1 MTRDRSLRYLANL
14 QHLTEAR
21 IGLPRAGS
29 SLSTQEVLRFDL
41 DHARARDAV
50 HLSFDA
56 EAMVRGVRERE
67 LDCLSVHSIVKDR
80 TEYLQRPDRGR
91 RLNQQSHENL
101 AAAGG
106 KFDMALVIADG
117 LSTRGVHENA
127 LPFLDVLLPYARD
140 KSWALAPVVVATQ
153 ARVALGDEIGQLLGA
168 RLVAMLIGERPGLT
182 SADSMGIYLTY
193 GPRIGRTDAERNCI
207 SNVRKGGLNHDRA
220 AQLLVHLATR
230 ALQLQLT
237 GVQLKDDSRILD
249 APDLQAGDPRL
260 PDS

>member
-1 MTRDRSLRYLANL
+1 MSERSLRYLANL
-14 QHLTEAR
+14 RHLTEAR

-41 DHARARDAV
+41 NHARARDAV
-50 HLSFDA
+50 HLPFDA
-56 EAMVRGVRERE
+56 EAMVRGITERE
-67 LDCLSVHSIVKDR
+67 LPCLSAHSIVNDR
-80 TEYLQRPDRGR
+80 IEYLQRPDRGR

-101 AAAGG
+101 AAAAG
-106 KFDMALVIADG
+106 KFDLALVIADG

-127 LPFLDVLLPYARD
+127 LPFLDVLLPYVRA

-168 RLVAMLIGERPGLT
+168 RLVAVLIGERPGLT

-207 SNVRKGGLNHDRA
+207 SNVRKGGLDHART
-220 AQLLVHLATR
+220 AQLLANLATR

-237 GVQLKDDSRILD
+237 GVELKDDSRTLD
-249 APDLQAGDPRL
+249 APDAQAEDPRL
-260 PDS
+260 SET

>member
-1 MTRDRSLRYLANL
+1 MASERSLRHLAKL
-14 QHLTEAR
+14 RHLTEAR

-50 HLSFDA
+50 HLPFDTA
-56 EAMVRGVRERE
+56 VMVRGLVDRG
-67 LDCLSVHSIVKDR
+67 LACLSVHSSAVDR

-91 RLNQQSHENL
+91 RLNPDSRQRL
-101 AAAGG
+101 TAAAGR
-106 KFDMALVIADG
+106 FDVAIVVADG

-127 LPFLDVLLPYARD
+127 LWFLDVWLPYVRD
-140 KSWALAPVVVATQ
+140 KTWSLAPVVVAGQ
-153 ARVALGDEIGQLLGA
+153 ARVALGDEIGELLGA
-168 RLVAMLIGERPGLT
+168 RLVAVLIGERPGLS

-207 SNVRKGGLNHDRA
+207 SNVRKGGLGYEHA
-220 AQLLVHLATR
+220 AQSLFHLASR

-237 GVQLKDDSRILD
+237 GVQLKDDSATLD
-249 APDLQAGDPRL
+249 GPGARPDDARSSG
-260 PDS
+260 